1 MTTVAISL
9 ERVLESVYA
18 FCALDYFTSKE
29 ARPNILG
36 RGQEPALRKMARRA
50 AAELVYRLL
59 PFAVGTNLDKDD
71 GDIISIDLDIPDGA
85 PLPGMRQLLE
95 DALAASVMAVAW
107 AGSSSALSDSYRR
120 AYDSALDSL
129 VASLRSL
136 DKPGR
141 IEAA

>member
-107 AGSSSALSDSYRR
+107 AGNNAKLSDSYRHT
-120 AYDSALDSL
+120 YDSALDGL
-129 VASLRSL
+129 VAGLRSL